1 MNPAENLKATAAREQ
16 MSAKSAARARAGFT
30 LIELLVVIAI
40 IAILAAMLLPALA
53 KAKRKALQTACLS
66 NFHQVHL
73 AWRMWVDDN
82 NDWNPPGPGVSSGL
96 WDGQTMTYDSSQTD
110 ELVYYL
116 APYLGYHVP
125 DTQVRQA
132 KVMICP
138 AYVADVPNGQA
149 LTTNR
154 VVYVRTVPSHAGLTN
169 PVVDPFGYPNP
180 ADVPHPMSAIIA
192 QQSPAN
198 VFLMVDADKVAFY
211 TAGWVA
217 SLPPKPVHGSV
228 RNYVYMDGHYG
239 TKKTGANGVY

>member
-1 MNPAENLKATAAREQ
+1 
-16 MSAKSAARARAGFT
+16 

-53 KAKRKALQTACLS
+53 KAKRKALQTACLN

-82 NDWNPPGPGVSSGL
+82 NDWNPPGAGATSGL

-116 APYLGYHVP
+116 ASYLGYHSP
-125 DTQVRQA
+125 DGNIRKA
-132 KVMICP
+132 PVMICP
-138 AYVADVPNGQA
+138 AYVSDLPAGQA
-149 LTTNR
+149 GTTNR

-169 PVVDPFGYPNP
+169 PVIDPFGYPNP
-180 ADVPHPMSAIIA
+180 ANVPRPMSAIIA

-198 VFLMVDADKVAFY
+198 VFLMVDADQVAFY

-217 SLPPKPVHGSV
+217 QLPVKPVHGKL
-228 RNYVYMDGHYG
+228 RNYVYMDGHYS
-239 TKKTGANGVY
+239 TKPVGANGVY

>member
-1 MNPAENLKATAAREQ
+1 
-16 MSAKSAARARAGFT
+16 

-53 KAKRKALQTACLS
+53 KAKRKALSTACLN
-66 NFHQVHL
+66 NFHQTHL

-82 NDWNPPGPGVSSGL
+82 NDWNPPGQGVATGL

-116 APYLGYHVP
+116 APYLGYHAP
-125 DTQVRQA
+125 DANVRKA
-132 KVMICP
+132 PVMICP
-138 AYVADVPNGQA
+138 AYVADLPSGQA
-149 LTTNR
+149 FTTNR

-169 PVVDPFGYPNP
+169 PAVDPFGYPPYNGAPGSP
-180 ADVPHPMSAIIA
+180 AHPMSHIIA

-198 VFLMVDADKVAFY
+198 VFLMVDADQIAFY

-217 SLPPKPVHGSV
+217 QLPLKPVHGTV
-228 RNYVYMDGHYG
+228 RNYVYMDGHYS
-239 TKKTGANGVY
+239 TKKTGGNGVY